1 MLVRKANSEDHDQTA
16 SEKQSDLGMPCL
28 SRLLW
33 QATTVQIL
41 EHLLYAKYTFF
52 LFQIGTYTISISAKA
67 MNKPFYVVAESFKFA
82 RFYPLNQRDVPNEFK
97 VCRHK

>member
-1 MLVRKANSEDHDQTA
+1 MKGKKT
-16 SEKQSDLGMPCL
+16 M
-28 SRLLW
+28 
-33 QATTVQIL
+33 TTLHLRI
-41 EHLLYAKYTFF
+41 LLYWVYEYNF

-97 VCRHK
+97 VSRLQLIVHVKCFTVE

>member
-1 MLVRKANSEDHDQTA
+1 MHCCKIGCIVFSE
-16 SEKQSDLGMPCL
+16 
-28 SRLLW
+28 
-33 QATTVQIL
+33 IL
-41 EHLLYAKYTFF
+41 CNMQKHGF

-97 VCRHK
+97 VSELQLIIGVTI